1 MASTKARADL
11 SVLSKRNNFDPE
23 AVVERNHDDDD
34 EQPPLPP
41 QTSETRDTWD
51 SSHGY
56 VFRFKSFVLLNYSL
70 FFDK

>member
-41 QTSETRDTWD
+41 QTSETRDA
-51 SSHGY
+51 
-56 VFRFKSFVLLNYSL
+56 
-70 FFDK
+70 